1 MTLKELIRDRRTIQT
16 FTSEKVDDAV
26 VKEALELSL
35 WSLNHKL
42 TFPWFYKIVGSAEK
56 EEIADL
62 LVEMKS
68 KKSPLTDAVK
78 ASMRENFLTPSHYI
92 AIGIKKSGDDFT
104 DKENYA
110 TLACSMQIASLVLW
124 EKGVGSKWTSSGFS
138 THAKTYEILGISSE
152 EIQLEGGLMIGKA
165 AKVPPPAKRPTLAEI
180 LR

>member
-16 FTSEKVDDAV
+16 FSDEKVDESL

-42 TFPWFYKIVGSAEK
+42 TFPWFYKIAGRPEREK
-56 EEIADL
+56 LSDL
-62 LVEMKS
+62 AIELKS
-68 KKSPLTDAVK
+68 KKAPLNDAVK
-78 ASMRENFLTPSHYI
+78 ASMRTNLMNPSHYI
-92 AIGIKKSGDDFT
+92 AVGIKKSGDAFT

-138 THAKTYEILGISSE
+138 THAKTYEILGISAD

-165 AKVPPPAKRPTLAEI
+165 TKVPPAAKRPTLDEI